1 MMSFSGAI
9 LAHNWPI
16 WWVAQVVA
24 VGILVYLIL
33 RWKPGFLKGRTIGTT
48 LGATLD
54 AREEQI
60 RAQLSAAE
68 ESRREAALIREQ
80 AVTDIENARHTAEQI
95 VSRAQHTSEA
105 IQQEIVARAEEERLR
120 IVGQAKSEIDYER
133 RQAEQ
138 ALRRRAADIVVDAAS
153 QVVGNHMSP
162 STDRRIIDESLVNL
176 KELR

>member
-1 MMSFSGAI
+1 MVFVSGAI

-16 WWVAQVVA
+16 WWVAQVIA
-24 VGILVYLIL
+24 VSILIFLFL
-33 RWKPGFLKGRTIGTT
+33 RWKPGFLHGRTIGQTV
-48 LGATLD
+48 GATLD

-68 ESRREAALIREQ
+68 ESRREAARIREQ
-80 AVTDIENARHTAEQI
+80 AAADIEKARQESEQI

-105 IQQEIVARAEEERLR
+105 IQKEIISRAEEERQR

-138 ALRRRAADIVVDAAS
+138 ALRRRAADIVIDAAS
-153 QVVGNHMSP
+153 QVVQNHLAP
-162 STDRRIIDESLVNL
+162 AADRRIIDESLANL